1 MTQQAQQTFI
11 TAEVHRRLLTPQ
23 LFDAIAGLSF
33 ADGRFEEL
41 PLITRY
47 SSVDFLRDYFDG
59 EELSR
64 YLLSLAEGLLRDSRV
79 YFRRLLPVPVYG
91 SLFSCLT
98 FVDLEEEWEEVGFC
112 VPQLFFSTLPTVS
125 YLAIAERL
133 GLEAQPTFGRIYA
146 PCLAGQ
152 ERQIYRTR
160 TRQGGVETERIY
172 LLAAEEPLA
181 DRPHDDTALV
191 PIESG

>member
-23 LFDAIAGLSF
+23 LFDAIADLSF
-33 ADGRFEEL
+33 ADVRFEEL

-47 SSVDFLRDYFDG
+47 SSVDFLRGYFDG

-64 YLLSLAEGLLRDSRV
+64 YLLSLAEDLLRDSRV
-79 YFRRLLPVPVYG
+79 YHRRLLPPSVY
-91 SLFSCLT
+91 SRLFCCLT
-98 FVDLEEEWEEVGFC
+98 FVDLEEEWEEVGLC

-125 YLAIAERL
+125 FLATTERL
-133 GLEAQPTFGRIYA
+133 GLEAQHTFGRIYA
-146 PCLAGQ
+146 PYLAGR
-152 ERQIYRTR
+152 ERQIYRTT

-172 LLAAEEPLA
+172 LLAAEELLRDKP
-181 DRPHDDTALV
+181 PHTEQSL
-191 PIESG
+191 

>member
-11 TAEVHRRLLTPQ
+11 TSEVHRRLLTPQ
-23 LFDAIAGLSF
+23 LLDAIAGLSV
-33 ADGRFEEL
+33 ADGCFEEL

-64 YLLSLAEGLLRDSRV
+64 YLLSLAEGLLRDSRI
-79 YFRRLLPVPVYG
+79 YYRRLLPPPVYG
-91 SLFSCLT
+91 SLFCCLT

-125 YLAIAERL
+125 YLATSERL
-133 GLEAQPTFGRIYA
+133 GLKTQHTFGRIYA
-146 PCLAGQ
+146 PYLEGREQ
-152 ERQIYRTR
+152 QIYRTR

-172 LLAAEEPLA
+172 LLATEELLA
-181 DRPHDDTALV
+181 DGPPHTEQSL
-191 PIESG
+191 

>member
-1 MTQQAQQTFI
+1 MTQPAQQTFI
-11 TAEVHRRLLTPQ
+11 TTEVHRRLLTPQ
-23 LFDAIAGLSF
+23 LFDAIAGLCF

-79 YFRRLLPVPVYG
+79 YHRRPLPPPVYG

-125 YLAIAERL
+125 YLSSAERL

-160 TRQGGVETERIY
+160 ARQGGVETERIY
-172 LLAAEEPLA
+172 LLPAEELLA
-181 DRPHDDTALV
+181 DKPAHDTALV
-191 PIESG
+191 PIES

>member
-1 MTQQAQQTFI
+1 MTQPAQQTFI

-23 LFDAIAGLSF
+23 LLDAIADLSV

-47 SSVDFLRDYFDG
+47 GSVDFLRDYFDG

-79 YFRRLLPVPVYG
+79 YHQRLLPPPVYG
-91 SLFSCLT
+91 NRFYCLT

-125 YLAIAERL
+125 YLASAEHL
-133 GLEAQPTFGRIYA
+133 GLETRHTFGRIYA
-146 PCLAGQ
+146 PCLAGR

-172 LLAAEEPLA
+172 LLPTEELLA
-181 DRPHDDTALV
+181 DKPAHDTALV
-191 PIESG
+191 PIES

>member
-23 LFDAIAGLSF
+23 LLDAIADLSF
-33 ADGRFEEL
+33 ADGREEL

-79 YFRRLLPVPVYG
+79 YHQRLLPPPVYG
-91 SLFSCLT
+91 NRFYCLT

-125 YLAIAERL
+125 YLASAEHL
-133 GLEAQPTFGRIYA
+133 GLETRHTFGRIYA
-146 PCLAGQ
+146 PCLAGR

-172 LLAAEEPLA
+172 LLTAEELLA
-181 DRPHDDTALV
+181 DKPAHDTALV
-191 PIESG
+191 PIES

>member
-1 MTQQAQQTFI
+1 MTQPAQQTFI

-23 LFDAIAGLSF
+23 LFDAIAGLCF

-79 YFRRLLPVPVYG
+79 YHRRLLPPPVYG

-125 YLAIAERL
+125 YLSSAERL

-146 PCLAGQ
+146 PYLA
-152 ERQIYRTR
+152 R

-172 LLAAEEPLA
+172 LLSAEELLA
-181 DRPHDDTALV
+181 DRPPHTEQSL
-191 PIESG
+191 

>member
-1 MTQQAQQTFI
+1 MTQPTQQTFI
-11 TAEVHRRLLTPQ
+11 TAEAHRRLLTPQ
-23 LFDAIAGLSF
+23 LFDAIASLCF

-79 YFRRLLPVPVYG
+79 YHRRLLPPPVYG

-125 YLAIAERL
+125 YLATAERL
-133 GLEAQPTFGRIYA
+133 GLEAQPTFGRIYG
-146 PCLAGQ
+146 PCLAGR

-172 LLAAEEPLA
+172 LFAAEEPLA
-181 DRPHDDTALV
+181 DKPPHDTALV
-191 PIESG
+191 PIES

>member
-1 MTQQAQQTFI
+1 MTQPAQQTFI

-23 LFDAIAGLSF
+23 LLDAIAGLCF

-47 SSVDFLRDYFDG
+47 SSVDFLRDYFDS

-64 YLLSLAEGLLRDSRV
+64 YLLSLAEGLLRDSQV
-79 YFRRLLPVPVYG
+79 YRRRLLPPPVYG

-112 VPQLFFSTLPTVS
+112 VPQLFFSTLLTVS
-125 YLAIAERL
+125 YLASAERL
-133 GLEAQPTFGRIYA
+133 GLEMQHAFGRIYA
-146 PCLAGQ
+146 PCLAGR
-152 ERQIYRTR
+152 ERQIYRT
-160 TRQGGVETERIY
+160 TTKQGGVETERIY
-172 LLAAEEPLA
+172 LLTAEELLA
-181 DRPHDDTALV
+181 DKAPHTEKSL
-191 PIESG
+191 

>member
-1 MTQQAQQTFI
+1 MTQLAQQTFI

-23 LFDAIAGLSF
+23 LFDAIAGLCF

-64 YLLSLAEGLLRDSRV
+64 YLLSLAEGLLRDSRI
-79 YFRRLLPVPVYG
+79 YHRRLLPPHVYG
-91 SLFSCLT
+91 NLFYCLT

-125 YLAIAERL
+125 YLASAERL
-133 GLEAQPTFGRIYA
+133 GLETQHTFGRIYA
-146 PCLAGQ
+146 PCLAGR

-160 TRQGGVETERIY
+160 TRQSGVETERIY
-172 LLAAEEPLA
+172 LLAAQELLA
-181 DRPHDDTALV
+181 DKPQHPEKSL
-191 PIESG
+191 